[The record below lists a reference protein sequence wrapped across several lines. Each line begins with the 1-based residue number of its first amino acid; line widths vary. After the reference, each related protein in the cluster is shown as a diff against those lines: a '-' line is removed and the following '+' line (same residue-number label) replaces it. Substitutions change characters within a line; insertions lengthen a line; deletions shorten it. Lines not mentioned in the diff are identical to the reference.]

1 MKYVGA
7 TNGFIR
13 WPFIVEGIIIGVLAA
28 CISILIIGGVYKVIA
43 NNLLAS
49 AVIQNLGITFV
60 SFADMFNMII
70 IIYMILGIGI
80 GVLGS
85 SMSMKKYLEV

>member
-1 MKYVGA
+1 MA
-7 TNGFIR
+7 ANG
-13 WPFIVEGIIIGVLAA
+13 
-28 CISILIIGGVYKVIA
+28 
-43 NNLLAS
+43 LLS
-49 AVIQNLGITFV
+49 SPTIQKLGITFV

-70 IIYMILGIGI
+70 IVYLMLGIGI